1 MSDAKPE
8 SNRQSTAASSH
19 VELARVDNTLRT
31 SYHCFTLHSPSD
43 GPSSLQELL
52 LQRLPHIP
60 LVSWKERFDF
70 GGVYVNGRE
79 ALADQPLPRPCRVE
93 YYEPKF
99 AIREASAIFPAF
111 QERFVVY
118 RDEAVAVAYKP
129 PGLPSMPAKEQRHFS
144 LKASLDALFGVQV
157 HMPSRLDVSAQGI
170 VVVSLNPGTHAH
182 LQKAFESRRVH
193 KTYYFAT
200 AASVPWEALNVVL
213 PISRDPRHPVLR
225 SVTGND
231 GLAAETRLSRVGTS
245 SSDGNSITVVRA
257 EPITGRTHQIRVH
270 AASQGA
276 PIFGDNFYGGAPA
289 SSLHLVSHS
298 IAFTHPLSGE
308 AVTVSLPRELTPNW
322 LNTEAG
328 ALPLALESRDQ

>member
-1 MSDAKPE
+1 MSDAKHVTADPL
-8 SNRQSTAASSH
+8 TAA
-19 VELARVDNTLRT
+19 ERRIDLERVDKTLRT
-31 SYHCFTLHSPSD
+31 TYHCFTLLSPSD
-43 GPSSLQELL
+43 GPPSLQELL
-52 LQRLPHIP
+52 LHCLPHIP
-60 LVSWKERFDF
+60 LVSWKERFNF

-79 ALADQPLPRPCRVE
+79 ALADQPLPHPCRVE

-99 AIREASAIFPAF
+99 DIGEASAIFPAF
-111 QERFVVY
+111 EERFVVY

-144 LKASLDALFGVQV
+144 LKASLDALFGVQI

-193 KTYYFAT
+193 KTYYLAT
-200 AASVPWEALNVVL
+200 AASVPWEALNVDL

-231 GLAAETRLSRVGTS
+231 GLTAETRLSRVGTS
-245 SSDGNSITVVRA
+245 SSEGSSITVVRA

-270 AASQGA
+270 AASQGV

-322 LNTEAG
+322 LDAEAEKH
-328 ALPLALESRDQ
+328 AARPVKP

>member
-1 MSDAKPE
+1 MSDSKHENTRVSPGA
-8 SNRQSTAASSH
+8 NCAIDIGR
-19 VELARVDNTLRT
+19 VENTLRT
-31 SYHCFTLHSPSD
+31 SYHCFTLFSPSD

-52 LQRLPHIP
+52 LRRLPHIP
-60 LVSWKERFDF
+60 LGSWRERFDF
-70 GGVYVNGRE
+70 GGVYVNGHE
-79 ALADQPLPRPCRVE
+79 ALADQQLPYPCKVE

-99 AIREASAIFPAF
+99 PISEAVAIFPAF
-111 QERFVVY
+111 EDRFVVF
-118 RDEAVAVAYKP
+118 RDEAVAVVFKP

-182 LQKAFESRRVH
+182 LQKAFESRSVH
-193 KTYYFAT
+193 KTYYLAT
-200 AASVPWEALNVVL
+200 AASVPWEALNVEL
-213 PISRDPRHPVLR
+213 PICRDPRHPVLR

-245 SSDGNSITVVRA
+245 SSEGTSVTVVRA
-257 EPITGRTHQIRVH
+257 EPVTGRTHQIRVH

-308 AVTVSLPRELTPNW
+308 AVAVSLPRELTPNW
-322 LNTEAG
+322 LITEAASPPARAG
-328 ALPLALESRDQ
+328 KP

>member
-1 MSDAKPE
+1 MSDAKHVTADP
-8 SNRQSTAASSH
+8 STAAERRIDLER
-19 VELARVDNTLRT
+19 VEKTLRT
-31 SYHCFTLHSPSD
+31 TYHCFTLPLPSD
-43 GPSSLQELL
+43 GPPSLQELF

-60 LVSWKERFDF
+60 LASWKERFEF

-79 ALADQPLPRPCRVE
+79 ALADQPLPHPCRVE

-99 AIREASAIFPAF
+99 AIGEASAIFPAF
-111 QERFVVY
+111 EERFVVY

-170 VVVSLNPGTHAH
+170 VVVSLNPATHAH

-193 KTYYFAT
+193 KTYYLAT
-200 AASVPWEALNVVL
+200 SAAVPWEVLKVDL

-225 SVTGND
+225 TVTGDD
-231 GLAAETRLSRVGTS
+231 GLQAETRLSRIGTS
-245 SSDGNSITVVRA
+245 SSEGTAVTIVRA
-257 EPITGRTHQIRVH
+257 EPVTGRTHQIRVH

-298 IAFTHPLSGE
+298 ITFTHPLSGE
-308 AVTVSLPRELTPNW
+308 SIEVSLPEELTPNW
-322 LNTEAG
+322 LDGRPQT
-328 ALPLALESRDQ
+328 PSVRSVTR